1 MIVAFTAI
9 TLPIDQMTKLQST
22 RQFLRFEDSSDTTIY
37 QGRRQEL
44 FAFGSD
50 QIWLSVS
57 KTYVRNHG
65 ASWGVWAEMHDDWR
79 RPIILVMGLVATMVL
94 FLAAV
99 RLLSTGY
106 VRPAYAICGLIA
118 GSFGNMLDRLRLGYV
133 VDFLSLKAGWG
144 ESKMQ
149 LPSFN
154 IADIIIVF
162 SLIWLMTTI
171 LKSSAASASKD

>member
-9 TLPIDQMTKLQST
+9 TLPLDQMTKLQST
-22 RQFLRFEDSSDTTIY
+22 HQFLRFEDISDTTIY

-57 KTYVRNHG
+57 QTYVRNHG

-79 RPIILVMGLVATMVL
+79 SPIILMMGLVATMLL
-94 FLAAV
+94 FAV
-99 RLLSTGY
+99 AIRLLSTGY
-106 VRPAYAICGLIA
+106 ERSAYAICGLIA
-118 GSFGNMLDRLRLGYV
+118 GSFGNLLDRVRLGYV

-144 ESKMQ
+144 DSKAQ

-162 SLIWLMTTI
+162 SLIWLITTI